1 MSSSMTR
8 EITIF
13 DTTLRDGEQSPGA
26 SMNLHEKLE
35 VAAALAELGVN
46 VIEAGFPISSP
57 GDFESVREVAKV
69 VRDTSVCA
77 LARCRD
83 ADIDC
88 AWDALKYAEKPR
100 IHIFLATSAIHREHK
115 LRKSQDEII
124 ALAVEGVKRGKK
136 LCPDIEFSAEDA
148 ARTEIDFLCRV
159 VQAVIE
165 AGATTVNIPDTV
177 GYTTPTEMY
186 NRIDALK
193 KRVPNIDRTILSVH
207 CHNDLGMAVANSLSA
222 VLAGAGQIECC
233 INGLGERAGNCALEE
248 VVMALKTRND
258 LFQANTRIQ
267 TPRLVPVSRLV
278 STITGLKVPRNK
290 AIVGQNAFAHESGIH
305 QDGMLKNPTTYEIMR
320 PEDVG
325 FQKSDLVLGKHSG
338 RAALAD
344 RARFLG
350 YELNVQQLDTLF
362 EEFKVLA
369 DRKKQ
374 LFDADLR
381 AIIEQRIQVQG
392 LAAREKQEWS
402 FLGYDLVCRN
412 DKSPVMTVF
421 LQCGD
426 CKSEQT
432 VEEGDGP
439 IDGLFLAIKRGT
451 GIDMTLKEYNVQ
463 SVSTGEDAQGEV
475 SVLIESKGSVFRGQG
490 VSTDIIGG
498 TGDALMSAINRL
510 LRS

>member
-1 MSSSMTR
+1 
-8 EITIF
+8 
-13 DTTLRDGEQSPGA
+13 
-26 SMNLHEKLE
+26 MNLHEKLE
-35 VAAALAELGVN
+35 VATALAELGVD

-77 LARCRD
+77 LARCRA
-83 ADIDC
+83 ADIDA
-88 AWDALKYAEKPR
+88 AWDSLKYAEHPR

-124 ALAVEGVKRGKK
+124 DLAIEGVRQGKK
-136 LCPDIEFSAEDA
+136 LCEDIEFSAEDA

-159 VQAVIE
+159 VEAVIN

-177 GYTTPTEMY
+177 GYTTPSEMY
-186 NRIDALK
+186 TRIESLIN
-193 KRVPNIDRTILSVH
+193 RVPNIAKTVLSVH

-222 VLAGAGQIECC
+222 VAAGAGQIECC

-248 VVMALKTRND
+248 VVMALKTRSDFYN
-258 LFQANTRIQ
+258 ATTKII

-344 RARFLG
+344 RAKFLG
-350 YELNVQQLDTLF
+350 FDLNSEQLDILF
-362 EEFKVLA
+362 DEFKKLA

-374 LFDADLR
+374 VFDADLI
-381 AIIEQRIQVQG
+381 AIIDQGIRDQGIREQTSAGMQ
-392 LAAREKQEWS
+392 LEW
-402 FLGYDLVCRN
+402 
-412 DKSPVMTVF
+412 VF
-421 LQCGD
+421 DSYSLD
-426 CKSEQT
+426 CKSGEKPEVSVSMRRGETTFTQKSS
-432 VEEGDGP
+432 EGDGP
-439 IDGLFLAIKRGT
+439 IDAMFHAILKIVSIVGS
-451 GIDMTLKEYNVQ
+451 IKEYNVQ
-463 SVSTGEDAQGEV
+463 SVSSGEDAQGEV
-475 SVLIESKGSVFRGQG
+475 KVLIESGDKVFRGQG
-490 VSTDIIGG
+490 VSTDTLEATAVAII
-498 TGDALMSAINRL
+498 AAVNRTL
-510 LRS
+510 Q